1 MKITFYNPLLLL
13 LVMLF
18 AVPVKAQQ
26 TSLFKHEFSWEY
38 GGYTFKNVIEL
49 NLNDYEYYKSK
60 SKTQPYNNYATEEE
74 GHEYFLYLAKVL
86 YKDAKDLK
94 YNDYQ
99 LTSYLTAFVQS
110 IPYKD
115 DPYNG
120 GYDYPKYPIETIV
133 ENGGDCEDKAALLAA
148 LLKTFNIG
156 VVMVDLTDHMA
167 VGVACN
173 ECGDY
178 YTYKGIRYSFIET
191 TGKGWKVGESP
202 YSEADA
208 RILEIENGK
217 LFNRNDDIV
226 NISDSTKTNPE
237 LPSISDITDNPFYI
251 EHKVAIWC
259 VIVFLIIFIFF

>member
-120 GYDYPKYPIETIV
+120 GYDYPKYPIETKGLFDPSGFL
-133 ENGGDCEDKAALLAA
+133 N
-148 LLKTFNIG
+148 
-156 VVMVDLTDHMA
+156 DLNTK
-167 VGVACN
+167 
-173 ECGDY
+173 
-178 YTYKGIRYSFIET
+178 YKSKSIRLISLI
-191 TGKGWKVGESP
+191 KLC
-202 YSEADA
+202 
-208 RILEIENGK
+208 IL
-217 LFNRNDDIV
+217 
-226 NISDSTKTNPE
+226 
-237 LPSISDITDNPFYI
+237 
-251 EHKVAIWC
+251 
-259 VIVFLIIFIFF
+259 